1 MLLFI
6 LRRLLLIIPILLG
19 LLLLTFVMLR
29 LAPGDA
35 AAAIAGDNA
44 TPEQIAAIRA
54 ELGLDEPLVVQF
66 GSYVVRAAQGD
77 FGVSAY
83 SHRPVGL
90 DIAQRLPA
98 TLELTFAAL
107 LIAAIGGVAFG
118 AMAGAWRNSS
128 FDYAVRIISVLGLAT
143 ASFWFA
149 IMLQLVFS
157 FDLEWLPLRGRL
169 PTGIAPV
176 PDVTGFLL
184 VDSLIAGRFD
194 ALGAMLAHI
203 ILPAVTIAFGGLATV
218 ARFTRS
224 SVVEAMQSEYAAYET
239 AVGYPRHR
247 VLFPYALKNS
257 LVTPVTQIGL
267 LFGAFISNA
276 VAVEA
281 VFDWPGLGSY
291 LVQAIFA
298 ADYPAVLAVTLVIG
312 LVYGAVNILV
322 DVMHGLLDPRVAE
335 RM

>member
-1 MLLFI
+1 MLLFV
-6 LRRLLLIIPILLG
+6 LRRVLLIVPILLG
-19 LLLLTFVMLR
+19 LLLLTFSMLR
-29 LAPGDA
+29 LAPGDP

-54 ELGLDEPLVVQF
+54 ELGLDEPLIVQF

-98 TLELTFAAL
+98 TLELTFVAL
-107 LIAAIGGVAFG
+107 LIAAVGGVAFG
-118 AMAGAWRNSS
+118 ALAGAWRNST
-128 FDYAVRIISVLGLAT
+128 FDYGVRVLSVLGLAT

-169 PTGIAPV
+169 PPGIVRP
-176 PDVTGFLL
+176 PDITGFLL
-184 VDSLIAGRFD
+184 VDCVIAVRLD
-194 ALGAMLAHI
+194 ALGSTLAHLV
-203 ILPAVTIAFGGLATV
+203 LPAVTIAFGGLATV

-224 SVVEAMQSEYAAYET
+224 SVVESLQSEYATYET

-247 VLFPYALKNS
+247 VLYPYVLKNS

-312 LVYGAVNILV
+312 LVYGAVNIVV
-322 DVMHGLLDPRVAE
+322 DVVHGLLDPRVAE

>member
-1 MLLFI
+1 MALFI
-6 LRRLLLIIPILLG
+6 LRRLLMIAPILLG
-19 LLLLTFVMLR
+19 LLLLTFAMLR
-29 LAPGDA
+29 FAPGDP

-44 TPEQIAAIRA
+44 TPEQIAAIRTG
-54 ELGLDEPLVVQF
+54 LGLDEPLLTQF
-66 GSYVVRAAQGD
+66 AAYAVRAAQGD

-83 SHRPVGL
+83 SSRPVGL

-107 LIAAIGGVAFG
+107 LIASIGGIGFG
-118 AMAGAWRNSS
+118 ALAGAWRNSP
-128 FDYAVRIISVLGLAT
+128 FDHGVRIVTVLGLAT

-149 IMLQLVFS
+149 IMLQLVFAL
-157 FDLEWLPLRGRL
+157 DLGLLPLRGRL
-169 PTGIAPV
+169 PASMAAP
-176 PDVTGFLL
+176 PDATGFLL
-184 VDSLIAGRFD
+184 ADSLIAGRPD
-194 ALGAMLAHI
+194 AFGATLLHLA
-203 ILPAVTIAFGGLATV
+203 LPAITIAFGGLATV

-224 SVVEAMQSEYAAYET
+224 AVIEAMHSEYAAYET
-239 AVGYPRHR
+239 AAGYPRRR
-247 VLFPYALKNS
+247 VLFPYALKNA

-267 LFGAFISNA
+267 LFGAFVSNA

-298 ADYPAVLAVTLVIG
+298 ADYAAVLAVTLVIG
-312 LVYGAVNILV
+312 LVYGVVNILV
-322 DVMHGLLDPRVAE
+322 DVAHGLLDPRVAE

>member
-1 MLLFI
+1 MALFI
-6 LRRLLLIIPILLG
+6 VRRVLMIVPILLG
-19 LLLLTFVMLR
+19 LLLLTFGMLR
-29 LAPGDA
+29 LAPGDP

-44 TPEQIAAIRA
+44 TPEQIAAIR
-54 ELGLDEPLVVQF
+54 EDLGLNRHLIVQF
-66 GSYVVRAAQGD
+66 ADYAWNAAQGD

-83 SHRPVGL
+83 SNRAVGL

-107 LIAAIGGVAFG
+107 VIAAVGGIVIGALT
-118 AMAGAWRNSS
+118 GAWHNSP
-128 FDYAVRIISVLGLAT
+128 FDHFVRVVTVLGLAT

-149 IMLQLVFS
+149 IMLQLVFAL
-157 FDLEWLPLRGRL
+157 DLGLLPLRGRL
-169 PTGIAPV
+169 PAGMEV
-176 PDVTGFLL
+176 PPDTTGFLL
-184 VDSLIAGRFD
+184 IDSLLAGRLD
-194 ALGAMLAHI
+194 AFGSTLSHLA
-203 ILPAVTIAFGGLATV
+203 LPAVTIAFGGLATV

-224 SVVEAMQSEYAAYET
+224 SVVEAMHSEYAAYET
-239 AVGYPRHR
+239 AVGYPRRR
-247 VLFPYALKNS
+247 VLFPFALKNA

-267 LFGAFISNA
+267 LFGAFVSNA

-298 ADYPAVLAVTLVIG
+298 ADYTAVLAVTLVIG
-312 LVYGAVNILV
+312 FVYGVVNIVV
-322 DVMHGLLDPRVAE
+322 DVVHGLLDPRVAE

>member
-1 MLLFI
+1 MLLFV
-6 LRRLLLIIPILLG
+6 LRRILLIVPILMG
-19 LLLLTFVMLR
+19 LLLLTFLMLR
-29 LAPGDA
+29 LAPGDP

-44 TPEQIAAIRA
+44 TPKQIAEIRA
-54 ELGLDEPLVVQF
+54 ELGLDDPLVVQF

-107 LIAAIGGVAFG
+107 LIAALGGIVFG
-118 AMAGAWRNSS
+118 AMAGASRNST
-128 FDYAVRIISVLGLAT
+128 FDFAVRVLSVLGLAT
-143 ASFWFA
+143 ASFWLA

-169 PTGIAPV
+169 PPGLEV
-176 PDVTGFLL
+176 PADVTGFLL
-184 VDSLIAGRFD
+184 VDSLFAGRLD
-194 ALGAMLAHI
+194 ALGAALAHLV
-203 ILPAVTIAFGGLATV
+203 LPAVTIAFGGLATIT
-218 ARFTRS
+218 RFTRS
-224 SVVEAMQSEYAAYET
+224 SVVEAMQSEYASYET
-239 AVGYPRHR
+239 AAGYPQHR

-257 LVTPVTQIGL
+257 LVTPVTQVGL

-291 LVQAIFA
+291 LVEAIFA

-312 LVYGAVNILV
+312 MVYGAVNIAV
-322 DVMHGLLDPRVAE
+322 DVAHGLLDPRVAE

>member
-1 MLLFI
+1 MLLFV
-6 LRRLLLIIPILLG
+6 LRRVLLIIPILMG
-19 LLLLTFVMLR
+19 LLLLTFLMLR
-29 LAPGDA
+29 LAPGDP

-44 TPEQIAAIRA
+44 TPEQIAEIRA
-54 ELGLDEPLVVQF
+54 ELGLDDPLVVQF

-107 LIAAIGGVAFG
+107 LIAALGGIVFG
-118 AMAGAWRNSS
+118 AMAGASRNSS
-128 FDYAVRIISVLGLAT
+128 FDFAVRVLSVLGLAT
-143 ASFWFA
+143 ASFWLA

-169 PTGIAPV
+169 PPGLEV
-176 PDVTGFLL
+176 PTDVTGFLL
-184 VDSLIAGRFD
+184 VDSLIAGRLD
-194 ALGAMLAHI
+194 ALGATLAHLV
-203 ILPAVTIAFGGLATV
+203 LPAVTIAFGGLATIT
-218 ARFTRS
+218 RFTRS
-224 SVVEAMQSEYAAYET
+224 SVVEAMQSEYASYET
-239 AVGYPRHR
+239 AAGYPRHR

-257 LVTPVTQIGL
+257 LVTPVTQVGL

-281 VFDWPGLGSY
+281 VFDWPGIGTY
-291 LVQAIFA
+291 LVEAILA

-312 LVYGAVNILV
+312 MVYGAVNIAV
-322 DVMHGLLDPRVAE
+322 DVAHGLLDPRVAE

>member
-1 MLLFI
+1 MLLFVV
-6 LRRLLLIIPILLG
+6 RRTLLIVPILLG
-19 LLLLTFVMLR
+19 LLLITFSMLR
-29 LAPGDA
+29 LAPGDP

-44 TPEQIAAIRA
+44 TPQQIAEIRA

-66 GSYVVRAAQGD
+66 GTYVLRAAQGD

-90 DIAQRLPA
+90 DIALRLPA

-107 LIAAIGGVAFG
+107 LIAAVGGVVFG
-118 AMAGAWRNSS
+118 ALAGAWRNSS
-128 FDYAVRIISVLGLAT
+128 FDYGVRVLSVLGLAT

-169 PTGIAPV
+169 PTSLPPP

-184 VDSLIAGRFD
+184 VDSVIAARPD
-194 ALGAMLAHI
+194 AFGATLAHLV
-203 ILPAVTIAFGGLATV
+203 LPAVTIAFGGLATV

-224 SVVEAMQSEYAAYET
+224 SVVESLQSEYAAYET
-239 AVGYPRHR
+239 AVGYPRRR
-247 VLFPYALKNS
+247 VLYPYVLKNS

-312 LVYGAVNILV
+312 LVYGAVNIIV
-322 DVMHGLLDPRVAE
+322 DVVHGLLDPRVAE